1 MQLSEGKHLRMNI
14 SDPIADM
21 LTRIRNGIQARHTQV
36 EMPSSKIKVGIAKIL
51 KDECYI
57 KDFEVTKDVP
67 QAVLRVSLKYTPER
81 QSVVSTIKRL
91 SKPGLRRYTGR
102 DTIPTVLGGMGL
114 VIMSTPKGLM
124 SGKEAH
130 KRNLGGE
137 LICEVW

>member
-1 MQLSEGKHLRMNI
+1 MNI

-36 EMPSSKIKVGIAKIL
+36 EMPSSKMKVGIAKIL
-51 KDECYI
+51 KDEGYI
-57 KDFEVTKDVP
+57 KDYEVTKDVP
-67 QAVLRVSLKYTPER
+67 QPVLRVSLKYTTER

-91 SKPGLRRYTGR
+91 SKPGLRRYTKR
-102 DTIPTVLGGMGL
+102 DSIPVALGGMGL

-124 SGKEAH
+124 SGREAF